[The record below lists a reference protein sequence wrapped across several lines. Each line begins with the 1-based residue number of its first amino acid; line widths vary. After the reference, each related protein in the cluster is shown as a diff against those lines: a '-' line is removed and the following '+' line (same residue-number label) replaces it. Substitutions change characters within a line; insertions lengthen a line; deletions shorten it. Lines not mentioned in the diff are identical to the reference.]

1 MSEMRLSMSS
11 DQRGLS
17 LVELMIS
24 MTLGLILTAGLVQI
38 FVTNKQSFTLSRAV
52 ANVQESGREG
62 AMILGREIRNADYWG
77 CISAATSVQNNLNS
91 GAPGDLLDFT
101 RGLEIY
107 PDTDSNNA
115 IVDGSHVIM
124 LRGVSG
130 APEVGV
136 EKVPAADSASLHVT
150 DASTFTEGDVLL
162 VTDCENANIFQ
173 ATNVNANGNDL
184 IVHNTNTGKGF
195 EPGNAIKT
203 MPKKYTENAKIYR
216 PSVTRYS
223 VQADDQGRR
232 SLVVERALLANNTGN
247 ADGYGNP
254 VELVAEIRDMRSLIG
269 VDTNDDLA
277 VDEWRDPPTPG
288 DADAEDVLAQTLAVR
303 VSLLVRS
310 RDDSVSDDPV
320 DVCFPGWLACTSA
333 ATGLQTPADSALYRE
348 YSFTASIRN
357 RIFGGN

>member
-1 MSEMRLSMSS
+1 MSDVRLPMPVT
-11 DQRGLS
+11 QRGLS

-91 GAPGDLLDFT
+91 ASAGDLLDFS

-115 IVDGSHVIM
+115 IVDGSHVIL
-124 LRGVSG
+124 LRGISG

-136 EKVPAADSASLHVT
+136 DKVPAGDSASLHVT
-150 DASTFTEGDVLL
+150 DSSSFAEGDILL

-173 ATNVNANGNDL
+173 ATNVNDKGNDL
-184 IVHNTNTGKGF
+184 IVHNKGGTF
-195 EPGNAIKT
+195 DPGNAIKT

-232 SLVVERALLANNTGN
+232 SLVVERALLANNSGN
-247 ADGYGNP
+247 ADGFGDP
-254 VELVAEIRDMRSLIG
+254 VELVAEIRDMRTLIG

-277 VDEWRDPPTPG
+277 VDEWRDPPAPS
-288 DADAEDVLAQTLAVR
+288 DADAEDVLARTLAVR

-320 DVCFPGWLACTSA
+320 DFCFPGWLDCSST
-333 ATGLQTPADSALYRE
+333 ATGLQTPSDSALYRE
-348 YSFTASIRN
+348 YSFTASVRN

>member
-1 MSEMRLSMSS
+1 MPDVRLPMSP

-17 LVELMIS
+17 LIELMIS
-24 MTLGLILTAGLVQI
+24 MTLGLILMAGLTQI
-38 FVTNKQSFTLSRAV
+38 FVTNKQSFALSRAV

-77 CISAATSVQNNLNS
+77 CVSAATSVQNNLNAAS
-91 GAPGDLLDFT
+91 AGDLLDFS

-107 PDTDSNNA
+107 PDADTNNA
-115 IVDGSHVIM
+115 IVDGSHVVL
-124 LRGVSG
+124 LRGISG

-136 EKVPAADSASLHVT
+136 DKVPAADSASLHVT
-150 DASTFTEGDVLL
+150 DASSFAEGDILL

-173 ATNVNANGNDL
+173 ATNVNDSGNDL
-184 IVHNTNTGKGF
+184 IVHNTGGKF
-195 EPGNAIKT
+195 DPGNAIKT

-223 VQADDQGRR
+223 IQADDQGRR
-232 SLVVERALLANNTGN
+232 SLVVERALLANNSGN

-254 VELVAEIRDMRSLIG
+254 VELVAEIRDMRTLIG

-277 VDEWRDPPTPG
+277 VDEWRDPPAPS

-310 RDDSVSDDPV
+310 TDDSVSDDPV
-320 DVCFPGWLACTSA
+320 DVCFPGWLACTNA

-348 YSFTASIRN
+348 YSFTASVRN